1 MSPTLGHAVCLG
13 QLDPAVS
20 APGTTVTVRLP
31 SGGDVTATVQEQL
44 AFVDPAGERV
54 RA

>member
-13 QLDPAVS
+13 QVDPAIA

-31 SGGDVTATVQEQL
+31 SGGDITATVQEQL
-44 AFVDPAGERV
+44 AFLDPEGV
-54 RA
+54 RLRA